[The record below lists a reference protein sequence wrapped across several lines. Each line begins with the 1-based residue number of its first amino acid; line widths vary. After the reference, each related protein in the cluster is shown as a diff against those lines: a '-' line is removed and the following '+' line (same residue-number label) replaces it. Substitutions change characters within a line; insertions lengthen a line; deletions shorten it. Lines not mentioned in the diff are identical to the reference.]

1 MTVIYHSPLTS
12 MTLIRIAR
20 PHIRI
25 LHAAIT
31 LLTTID
37 GRAVL
42 PRVVGVS
49 GTVKKAQGRIM
60 GYHRAVIAQ
69 TLARFDEGEFIRI
82 CRRDRLMI
90 GIDMSTAREKGEL
103 EKRAETERNVLGTL
117 ED

>member
-1 MTVIYHSPLTS
+1 

-20 PHIRI
+20 PHIRT

-31 LLTTID
+31 LLSTVD

-60 GYHRAVIAQ
+60 VYHRAVIAQ
-69 TLARFDEGEFIRI
+69 MLARFDEGECIVLFGGPENEPDITGM
-82 CRRDRLMI
+82 DL
-90 GIDMSTAREKGEL
+90 STTRERGEL
-103 EKRAETERNVLGTL
+103 EKRAETERNVLGSL